1 MDENFEDSK
10 PAPTPILGRSPPYS
24 QEAEEYLLSCIFL
37 DGVRALSMCMD
48 GKITAECFYVSAN
61 RFLYQT
67 FLWLFKNN
75 RDLSLDVMFE
85 ELKRVNKLEE
95 IGGMAYLVQIS
106 GRVATTAQLDFFIE
120 TVREAFVQRELI
132 KSASTVV
139 ELAYERRAEVEKFT
153 CEMNRI
159 LSIRNGTQMIK
170 TLAQSAEELYGLIER
185 IERGEANEED
195 LGISWPWRQLT
206 DRFGTLLPGELIIIA
221 ARPGCGKSTMA
232 RHLALHLGQNKKENV
247 LLFSREMPIEQV
259 TSLLAQMLSRL
270 SWRLLRLGRMHKQDI
285 ADFKAAVKAIRNHRN
300 IHIFDKDKTA
310 SQIIARSQAFSQLN
324 PVKCMMVDYL
334 QAYNMEQT
342 KQETRDV
349 AIGRFTRG
357 LKDLAIDLKIPV
369 VLLAQVSRAFARE
382 DREPRNDDLRESG
395 NIEQD
400 ADTIVFLHAPK
411 VNPHTGFEQ
420 DINDGDL
427 ESIMVRATMT
437 KGRNNGNNRFDFMMH
452 RPTTFFTPMEI
463 PATSNH
469 RPPQNQRPS
478 R

>member
-1 MDENFEDSK
+1 MDDPFSEQQSLALN
-10 PAPTPILGRSPPYS
+10 GRQPPHS

-37 DGVRALSMCMD
+37 DGVRALSICMD
-48 GKITAECFYVSAN
+48 GKIVPECFYVPAN
-61 RFLYQT
+61 KFLYQT

-75 RDLSLDVMFE
+75 RDLSLEVMFE
-85 ELKRVNKLEE
+85 ELKRVNKMDE
-95 IGGMAYLVQIS
+95 IGGWPYLTQVS
-106 GRVATTAQLDFFIE
+106 GRVATTAQLPFFVE
-120 TVREAFVQRELI
+120 TVREAYVQRELI
-132 KSASTVV
+132 KSASSVV
-139 ELAYERRAEVEKFT
+139 ELAYDRHAEVEKFT
-153 CEMNRI
+153 CEINRI

-170 TLAQSAEELYGLIER
+170 TLAQASEELIALIER
-185 IERGEANEED
+185 IERKEATEED
-195 LGISWPWRQLT
+195 MGISWPWRELT
-206 DRFGTLLPGELIIIA
+206 DRFGTMLPGELIVVA
-221 ARPGCGKSTMA
+221 ARPGCGKSTLA
-232 RHLALHLGQNKKENV
+232 RHIAMHLGRNKEENV

-259 TSLLAQMLSRL
+259 TSLFAQMLSKM
-270 SWRLLRLGRMHKQDI
+270 SWRLLRLGRMHERDI
-285 ADFKAAVKAIRNHRN
+285 ADFKSAVKQIRNHRN

-310 SQIIARSQAFSQLN
+310 SQIMARSQAFAQLK
-324 PVKCMMVDYL
+324 PLKCMLVDYL

-369 VLLAQVSRAFARE
+369 VLCAQVSRAFARE

-400 ADTIVFLHAPK
+400 ADTIIFLHAPK
-411 VNPHTGFEQ
+411 TNPHTGQDQ

-437 KGRNNGNNRFDFMMH
+437 KGRNNGNDRFDFMMH
-452 RPTTFFTPMEI
+452 RPTTTFTPLI
-463 PATSNH
+463 PATSS
-469 RPPQNQRPS
+469 RPPPPNQRPA